1 MTQLY
6 TVINTYKWTV
16 FTCSRACCFEF
27 NLGYFYGIV
36 CCFTH
41 EFSYLGPVC
50 FFYGF
55 CVFLLHFFVACL
67 EFSYQYQCKQFAWCV
82 CVSACKVFA
91 STLLSSVKQAREM
104 LRQQRAALCTST
116 DKVITATTN
125 EQTPST
131 ADVSQSDVSR
141 LMSRYREAELQVCLG
156 FSLSTYLLVMAIVTY
171 LLWFLVTMVLLY
183 GYLSFLCCFL
193 WYYITYVMCYCIVC
207 AKS

>member
-55 CVFLLHFFVACL
+55 CVFLVHFFVACL
-67 EFSYQYQCKQFAWCV
+67 EFSCQYQCKQFAWCV
-82 CVSACKVFA
+82 CVCLQGICIYSAELRQTSSWDA
-91 STLLSSVKQAREM
+91 STAEGSTVHFDWQSHYCDNQWTDSVHSW
-104 LRQQRAALCTST
+104 RQPIRCEPT
-116 DKVITATTN
+116 DEPI
-125 EQTPST
+125 SW
-131 ADVSQSDVSR
+131 SR
-141 LMSRYREAELQVCLG
+141 IAGLFGV
-156 FSLSTYLLVMAIVTY
+156 
-171 LLWFLVTMVLLY
+171 
-183 GYLSFLCCFL
+183 
-193 WYYITYVMCYCIVC
+193 
-207 AKS
+207 